1 MQKKINWDM
10 SKDESTLVNEPSAVY
25 GSLNRNSHAK
35 PILHSNKVNR
45 LSVDE
50 YFDKV
55 RSVLVRKYEN
65 LQS

>member
-1 MQKKINWDM
+1 M
-10 SKDESTLVNEPSAVY
+10 SKDESTLVNEPSATY
-25 GSLNRNSHAK
+25 EIWNRNA
-35 PILHSNKVNR
+35 HSKSIHHNNKVNS

-65 LQS
+65 LQN

>member
-1 MQKKINWDM
+1 MQ
-10 SKDESTLVNEPSAVY
+10 KDESTLVNEPSATY
-25 GSLNRNSHAK
+25 EIWNRNSHSK
-35 PILHSNKVNR
+35 SIHHNNKVNR